1 MNMSNTMLRLFTEE
15 DHKHKGRLV
24 YDWLLETARE
34 LGIPGGSAFRAIA
47 GYGHHGRIHEDSF
60 FELAGRLPVEVMFAA
75 SAAQADALLAR
86 IADEGLQLFYI
97 RTAAETGTTGVR

>member
-1 MNMSNTMLRLFTEE
+1 MIMSEVMLRLFTEE

-24 YDWLLETARE
+24 YEWLLETGRD

-47 GYGHHGRIHEDSF
+47 GYGHHGRMHEDTF

-75 SAAQADALLAR
+75 SEEKINAMLAKIR
-86 IADEGLQLFYI
+86 EEGLHLFYI
-97 RTAAETGTTGVR
+97 RSSAETGTTGG